1 MLKDIL
7 KNSVMTNYSLD
18 SNIES
23 LFTLRHNAT
32 GERPVK
38 SVLENNFDLAR
49 GVKVIGSSD

>member
-1 MLKDIL
+1 MFFDSDI
-7 KNSVMTNYSLD
+7 K
-18 SNIES
+18 E

-38 SVLENNFDLAR
+38 SVLENSFDLER